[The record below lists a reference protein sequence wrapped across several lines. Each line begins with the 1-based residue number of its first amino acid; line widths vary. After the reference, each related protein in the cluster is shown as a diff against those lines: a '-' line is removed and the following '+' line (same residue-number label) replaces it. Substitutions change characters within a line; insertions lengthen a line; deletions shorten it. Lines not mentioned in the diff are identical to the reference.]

1 MKHFRTYQFRLYPTT
16 QQLKSL
22 QESWSLGTFIYK
34 AFDKFHNE
42 VSLRQSDTQLLLNR
56 LSHHYPILHTV
67 SRIFLEQAATQTWD
81 KKHKSFQGYTFKDYR
96 LHNARLYIK
105 GMNPIKIVQSRA
117 MPSKPHKVTL
127 VQKDG
132 KWYASFL
139 VSLLNE
145 VNKPETYRI
154 VGVDM
159 GLKDFITLS
168 NGKHISHPKFWKQFE
183 DKVKVEHQKLARKQR
198 GSNEWLKQQGKLRR
212 VYRKLSRVR
221 HDFLHQVSRHLVSSF
236 DVICFESISLSSLNK
251 KKHLR
256 KSLQDTAWSTF
267 IQYVCYKAEAE
278 GKKVIFAE
286 RFFPSTKRCSH
297 CSKVRDISLSERVY
311 TCECGF
317 VCDRD
322 ENAAKNLEW
331 YGKQALI
338 TSTKK
343 RGFPYRF
350 EVNI

>member
-1 MKHFRTYQFRLYPTT
+1 MKHYRTYQFRLYPTI

-22 QESWSLGTFIYK
+22 QNAWNLGAFIYK
-34 AFDKFHNE
+34 SFDRFHRE
-42 VSLRQSDTQLLLNR
+42 VALRKSDTQLLLNR
-56 LSHHYPILHTV
+56 LCYHYPILQTV
-67 SRIFLEQAATQTWD
+67 SHHFLEQAAMQTWD
-81 KKHKSFQGYTFKDYR
+81 KKHKSFQGYNFKDYK

-139 VSLLNE
+139 VSLLNA
-145 VNKPETYRI
+145 VYTPETLKI

-168 NGKHISHPKFWKQFE
+168 NGIHITHPKFWKKFE
-183 DKVKVEHQKLARKQR
+183 DKVKIEQQKLARKQR

-212 VYRKLSRVR
+212 LYKKLSRVR
-221 HDFLHQVSRHLVSSF
+221 HDFLHQVSRQLVSLF

-251 KKHLR
+251 KVHLR
-256 KSLQDTAWSTF
+256 KSLQDTAWFTF
-267 IQYVCYKAEAE
+267 VQYVCYKAEAE

-286 RFFPSTKRCSH
+286 RFFPSTKRCSQ
-297 CSKVRDISLSERVY
+297 CSKVRDIHLSERVY

-331 YGKQALI
+331 YGKQSLEN
-338 TSTKK
+338 SPVKK
-343 RGFPYRF
+343 G
-350 EVNI
+350 ISL